1 MAFARL
7 GNLLG
12 RTTSF
17 LLCSFV
23 ASSCGLAQAQI
34 DVSRGATTILVEPY
48 APNIVR
54 VSMSLRKM
62 DALAAPGYGITAQP
76 NYATG
81 SEVQIEAE
89 TFFDPAF
96 SRSRSLLSATLE
108 DIQPRSRCF
117 PALRITW
124 ASTSPL

>member
-7 GNLLG
+7 GNLIG

-23 ASSCGLAQAQI
+23 ASSYGLAQAQI
-34 DVSRGATTILVEPY
+34 GVSRGAATILVEPY

-54 VSMSLRKM
+54 VSMSLRKS

-76 NYATG
+76 NYADWKLSSDRSGDILRSSILTVTLSPQPD
-81 SEVQIEAE
+81 SERQSTEAE
-89 TFFDPAF
+89 P
-96 SRSRSLLSATLE
+96 
-108 DIQPRSRCF
+108 
-117 PALRITW
+117 
-124 ASTSPL
+124 